1 MFIVLHKAVD
11 QSYTEYLASA
21 GDKKLLQA
29 TIEVLTSAWSTPT
42 MERGEGEGKKHSHV
56 IL

>member
-11 QSYTEYLASA
+11 HSNTEYLASA

-42 MERGEGEGKKHSHV
+42 MARGEGEGKKHSHV